1 MPRRRQNDDDQQPR
15 RSARVRVVPYA
26 TPSVDRDGY
35 ATRPT
40 ARSAGDPEPP
50 AHLRPGAP
58 YGGNLPAITEDQAR
72 NMVAAYD
79 RPRRAG
85 AAEAEVIPRRECP
98 SRAC

>member
-58 YGGNLPAITEDQAR
+58 YGGN
-72 NMVAAYD
+72 MVAAYD